1 MERNTLVH
9 LKYLS
14 QLFSSRLFA
23 SQPREQKIMEGNLIL
38 NCFGIYFHLRI
49 FAGKMKVDT
58 TVYESI
64 ICIFV
69 ECDAPYFLLITIFDP
84 IELDFELNLSA
95 YNLINLSYIL
105 TSDS

>member
-1 MERNTLVH
+1 
-9 LKYLS
+9 
-14 QLFSSRLFA
+14 
-23 SQPREQKIMEGNLIL
+23 
-38 NCFGIYFHLRI
+38 
-49 FAGKMKVDT
+49 MKVDT

-105 TSDS
+105 TSDSWNKILGLVFWKIHLSAHVDRISVYF